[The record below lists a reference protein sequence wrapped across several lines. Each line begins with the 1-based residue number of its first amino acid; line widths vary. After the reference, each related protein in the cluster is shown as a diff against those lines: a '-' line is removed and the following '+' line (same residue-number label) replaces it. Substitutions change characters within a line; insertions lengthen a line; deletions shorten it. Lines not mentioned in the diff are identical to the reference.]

1 MANQLD
7 HKRDWTQMKN
17 RNSKQVLVSIA
28 ASLMLV
34 FGFVESVAAKGD
46 GATAICRDGTYSYSK
61 SRSGTCSGHGGVG
74 QWCPCTKQNQQSG
87 TIKYRLK
94 GDCIKA
100 DEDLIEIYEGET
112 TACELVVAA
121 NLANRGRTF
130 SLQFY
135 DEDSEEW
142 VTEASAKAGSKG
154 SAILKLEDIWT
165 PDENCYDD
173 WSYLYR
179 IVSEKA
185 AGKKRLESNEIQI
198 DFYSGC
204 YSE

>member
-1 MANQLD
+1 MGQLRFVAME
-7 HKRDWTQMKN
+7 HTRTQ
-17 RNSKQVLVSIA
+17 RAGLVHVLG
-28 ASLMLV
+28 M
-34 FGFVESVAAKGD
+34 VESGSGVHAL
-46 GATAICRDGTYSYSK
+46 SK
-61 SRSGTCSGHGGVG
+61 I
-74 QWCPCTKQNQQSG
+74 N
-87 TIKYRLK
+87 
-94 GDCIKA
+94 
-100 DEDLIEIYEGET
+100 
-112 TACELVVAA
+112 
-121 NLANRGRTF
+121 NRGRTF

-154 SAILKLEDIWT
+154 SAILQLDDIWT

-173 WSYLYR
+173 WSFLYR

-204 YSE
+204 YSQ

>member
-1 MANQLD
+1 MNC
-7 HKRDWTQMKN
+7 KRIVAIAF
-17 RNSKQVLVSIA
+17 SAVSVL
-28 ASLMLV
+28 
-34 FGFVESVAAKGD
+34 FGLAGPVEARTDDPS
-46 GATAICRDGTYSYSK
+46 AICRDGSYSYSK
-61 SRSGTCSGHGGVG
+61 TRSGTCSGHGGVS
-74 QWCPCTKQNQQSG
+74 QWCPCAKQSQQSG
-87 TIKYRLK
+87 ALKYRLK

-100 DEDLIEIYEGET
+100 DDDLIEIYEGET

-135 DEDSEEW
+135 DEDNDEW
-142 VTEASAKAGSKG
+142 ITEASAKAGSKG
-154 SAILKLEDIWT
+154 IAVLKFEDIWT

-179 IVSEKA
+179 IVSEKT

-198 DFYSGC
+198 DFYSYC
-204 YSE
+204 YYE

>member
-1 MANQLD
+1 M
-7 HKRDWTQMKN
+7 
-17 RNSKQVLVSIA
+17 NSLLSAVNS
-28 ASLMLV
+28 AS
-34 FGFVESVAAKGD
+34 SV
-46 GATAICRDGTYSYSK
+46 
-61 SRSGTCSGHGGVG
+61 SGTCSGHGGVG
-74 QWCPCTKQNQQSG
+74 QWCPCTKQSQQSG

-100 DEDLIEIYEGET
+100 DEDVIEIYEGET

-121 NLANRGRTF
+121 NLAYRGRTF

-135 DEDSEEW
+135 DEDNEEW

-154 SAILKLEDIWT
+154 SAILTLEDIWT

-179 IVSEKA
+179 VVSEKA
-185 AGKKRLESNEIQI
+185 AGKKRLVSNEIQI

-204 YSE
+204 YSQ

>member
-1 MANQLD
+1 MNC
-7 HKRDWTQMKN
+7 KRIVAIAF
-17 RNSKQVLVSIA
+17 SAVSVL
-28 ASLMLV
+28 
-34 FGFVESVAAKGD
+34 FGLAGPVEARTDDPS
-46 GATAICRDGTYSYSK
+46 AICRDGSYSYSK
-61 SRSGTCSGHGGVG
+61 SRSGTCSGHGGVS
-74 QWCPCTKQNQQSG
+74 QWCPCAKQSQQSG
-87 TIKYRLK
+87 ALKYRLK
-94 GDCIKA
+94 GDCIKV

-135 DEDSEEW
+135 DEDNDEW
-142 VTEASAKAGSKG
+142 ITEASVKAGSKG
-154 SAILKLEDIWT
+154 IAILKLEDIWT

-179 IVSEKA
+179 IVSEKT

-198 DFYSGC
+198 DFYSYC
-204 YSE
+204 YYE

>member
-1 MANQLD
+1 M
-7 HKRDWTQMKN
+7 T
-17 RNSKQVLVSIA
+17 RNNKYTFTSIV

-46 GATAICRDGTYSYSK
+46 GASAICRDGTYSYSK

-100 DEDLIEIYEGET
+100 DDDVIEIYEGET
-112 TACELVVAA
+112 TACDLVVAA
-121 NLANRGRTF
+121 NLAYRGRTF

-135 DEDSEEW
+135 DEDNEER

-154 SAILKLEDIWT
+154 SAILKLEDLWT

-185 AGKKRLESNEIQI
+185 PGKKRLESNEIQI

-204 YSE
+204 DSQ